1 MRLLL
6 VEDDLPL
13 AEALMSLLVSSGYAV
28 DCVHDG
34 EAAKAL
40 VAAEQF
46 DLMILDLNLPHL
58 DGLSVLRAMRASG
71 NRAAVMILTA
81 RGTAEDRVRGL
92 DLGADDY
99 MAKPFDIR
107 EFEARVRSLLRR
119 QAGLRSA
126 TVSLGALSLDLTT
139 RQFAAHGQMIDLPPR
154 ERALLE
160 LLVTRAGKVV
170 VKEAIVQSLT
180 SLDDM
185 LSDNAIEQYISRLR
199 RRLAP
204 LGLTLRTVRGIGY
217 LLEKP
222 AETPFAA
229 PPFVAVAF
237 DGHGGFGPCGFG
249 GHLARGAAHGAKCVG
264 PGAGRLGL
272 GDCRAGDGGPIG
284 RAGGGY
290 SIFIFGNAGLD
301 RAGQG
306 VLPGGWARGQLPDR
320 LSRSGGGC
328 SHARRRGLCRWG
340 LWAGWHTQRHLA
352 ARAVNRGAVHRL

>member
-34 EAAKAL
+34 EAARAL
-40 VAAEQF
+40 VAAEQY

-126 TVSLGALSLDLTT
+126 TVSLGALTLDLTT
-139 RQFAAHGQMIDLPPR
+139 RQFAALGQIIDLPPR

-170 VKEAIVQSLT
+170 AKEAIVQSLT

-204 LGLTLRTVRGIGY
+204 LRLTLRTVRGIGY

-222 AETPFAA
+222 AETA
-229 PPFVAVAF
+229 
-237 DGHGGFGPCGFG
+237 
-249 GHLARGAAHGAKCVG
+249 
-264 PGAGRLGL
+264 
-272 GDCRAGDGGPIG
+272 
-284 RAGGGY
+284 
-290 SIFIFGNAGLD
+290 
-301 RAGQG
+301 
-306 VLPGGWARGQLPDR
+306 
-320 LSRSGGGC
+320 
-328 SHARRRGLCRWG
+328 
-340 LWAGWHTQRHLA
+340 
-352 ARAVNRGAVHRL
+352 